1 MSEWKETTLGDI
13 INFRRGHDLPKTE
26 MKEGKIPVVGSNGI
40 IGFHDKSTTK
50 APCVSIGRS
59 GNVGTPLIINQ
70 DCWAHNTTL
79 YIDDFKGNDPYYIF
93 YHLGTLN
100 LKDYG
105 GGSAVP
111 TLNRN
116 HIHPIPTKIP
126 PLPEQKAIV
135 HILGTLDEKIEL
147 NRKMNQTLEA
157 MAQALFK
164 SWFVD
169 FDPVI
174 DNALAQGNE
183 IPEELQ
189 ARAEKRR
196 RVIAGDVIAREE
208 RPKQS
213 QSSLKPLLHTNPSLA
228 AQFPASFVFNETLGK
243 WIPEGWEVRILGE
256 LIKLIGGGTPNT
268 SIGEYWNGNIPWF
281 SVVDAPNN
289 SDVFVI
295 GTEKKVTEEGVKNS
309 STQIL
314 RVGTTIISA
323 RGTVGKCAIVGVPM
337 AMNQSCYGIQ
347 SINSNEDIFT
357 YLLVKKNVSD
367 LQNKSHGSVFNTITR
382 DTFNAIDIVSPPNRN
397 IIHVFESSL
406 KYNFEKIKS
415 NLFENQTLT
424 HLRDRLLPELI
435 SGRVRV
441 PDDK

>member
-40 IGFHDKSTTK
+40 IGFHDISTTK

-126 PLPEQKAIV
+126 PLPEQKAIA
-135 HILGTLDEKIEL
+135 HILGSLDDKIEL
-147 NRKMNQTLEA
+147 NRQMNQTLEA

-174 DNALAQGNE
+174 DNALAQGNP

-189 ARAEKRR
+189 ARAEKRK
-196 RVIAGDVIAREE
+196 GLPDS
-208 RPKQS
+208 K
-213 QSSLKPLLHTNPSLA
+213 KLLSTNPSLA
-228 AQFPASFVFNETLGK
+228 AQFPAAFVFNETLGK
-243 WIPEGWEVRILGE
+243 WIPEGWEVKSFGEVSKCFDSKRIPLSKKEREEMQPGSFPYYGATSINEYINDYIFDDTFLLLGE
-256 LIKLIGGGTPNT
+256 DGSVVKEDGTPFTQYVWGKIWVNNHAHVLQ
-268 SIGEYWNGNIPWF
+268 GRNGI
-281 SVVDAPNN
+281 S
-289 SDVFVI
+289 
-295 GTEKKVTEEGVKNS
+295 TEH
-309 STQIL
+309 
-314 RVGTTIISA
+314 
-323 RGTVGKCAIVGVPM
+323 
-337 AMNQSCYGIQ
+337 
-347 SINSNEDIFT
+347 
-357 YLLVKKNVSD
+357 LL
-367 LQNKSHGSVFNTITR
+367 
-382 DTFNAIDIVSPPNRN
+382 TFIRN
-397 IIHVFESSL
+397 
-406 KYNFEKIKS
+406 EKIGAYVTGAVQMKLNQGNMNRIPFLFS
-415 NLFENQTLT
+415 NTLLNEEFSKVLDKVYSKFKVNHEEIQTLKQ
-424 HLRDRLLPELI
+424 LRDRLLPELI

-441 PDDK
+441 KED